1 MHKVERGYSIGLL
14 AFCYVSA
21 LCGFSRSKKMAA
33 TIIDVKKRFFT
44 FFIHGT
50 FLTFFYFSNV
60 FYF

>member
-33 TIIDVKKRFFT
+33 TIIDVK
-44 FFIHGT
+44 
-50 FLTFFYFSNV
+50 NV
-60 FYF
+60 FLRFLFTARFLRF